1 MPLSSPNGCCV
12 RFLLAVELQRPGG
25 WTDVPSTQW
34 PPPLRDFLLLEPLHS
49 RDFRLQWP
57 LFGQL
62 SFFVNIFI
70 IFSIVLCLNSF
81 LLSPYSAKLES
92 VPHHLAKSSMQ
103 LFFFLSCSLSLNRN
117 KRGQQA
123 GQPQG
128 QVQSSG
134 YVGSTHSLH
143 LMKEFRIN
151 PIPSLLSSALA
162 LRFYIDQGIV
172 ISFISNNLARKGMV
186 HPHSSPT
193 MPCVYCICLG
203 D

>member
-12 RFLLAVELQRPGG
+12 RFLLVVELQRPEGQ
-25 WTDVPSTQW
+25 TDVPSTQW
-34 PPPLRDFLLLEPLHS
+34 PPPLRDFLFQGPLPS

-57 LFGQL
+57 LLGQL

-103 LFFFLSCSLSLNRN
+103 LLIFFFFLPCSLSLNRN

-128 QVQSSG
+128 QLQSSG
-134 YVGSTHSLH
+134 YVGSTHSLQF
-143 LMKEFRIN
+143 MKEFRIN
-151 PIPSLLSSALA
+151 SIPSLLSSALA

-172 ISFISNNLARKGMV
+172 IQFISNNLARKGMV
-186 HPHSSPT
+186 HPHS
-193 MPCVYCICLG
+193 
-203 D
+203 